1 MQIMDKISKHE
12 KEILKSILEEN
23 KLNYDS
29 ILYRY
34 TSEKYLKKNEDG
46 RETLVANYEPIEM
59 VIDTY
64 KGQGHVY
71 IAKDIVYQDV
81 ARALLGGWHGVEGS
95 LPATINAGE
104 TRSFDFTITLSEDW
118 DINHLEIVGMLIDN
132 ASGKIENATKDEAL
146 ITGVPQMD
154 ANSIV
159 IYPNPAIDEVV
170 ISIIDPG
177 DIYIY
182 NLNGQLVLEK
192 QNVKAATKLDISNFE
207 NGTYIVKVISDT
219 NIMTAKLNIVK

>member
-34 TSEKYLKKNEDG
+34 TSEKYLKQNEDG
-46 RETLVANYEPIEM
+46 RETLIANDEPIEM

-81 ARALLGGWHGVEGS
+81 ARALLGG
-95 LPATINAGE
+95 
-104 TRSFDFTITLSEDW
+104 
-118 DINHLEIVGMLIDN
+118 
-132 ASGKIENATKDEAL
+132 
-146 ITGVPQMD
+146 
-154 ANSIV
+154 
-159 IYPNPAIDEVV
+159 
-170 ISIIDPG
+170 
-177 DIYIY
+177 
-182 NLNGQLVLEK
+182 
-192 QNVKAATKLDISNFE
+192 
-207 NGTYIVKVISDT
+207 
-219 NIMTAKLNIVK
+219 